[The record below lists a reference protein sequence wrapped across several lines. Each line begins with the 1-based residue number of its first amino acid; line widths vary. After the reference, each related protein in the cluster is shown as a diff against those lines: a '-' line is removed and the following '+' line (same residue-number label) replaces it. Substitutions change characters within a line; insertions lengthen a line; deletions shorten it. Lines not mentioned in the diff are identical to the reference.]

1 MGHSRKQSPMF
12 TATPFLL
19 PVVAFPYAAYASI
32 KALKTRQGDDDKM
45 WLTYW
50 IIVSLFGCIETFTG
64 GLIGWL
70 PFYYEIKFV
79 FLIALQI
86 PQYQLASKIYSQ
98 YAEPFFNKHEAK
110 IDHFI
115 ARLKEDKLTFLA
127 EFVQNGFKLAS
138 NVAATAAASSQSRKS
153 NSSKSD

>member
-50 IIVSLFGCIETFTG
+50 IIVSLFGFIETFTG

-70 PFYYEIKFV
+70 PFYDEIKFV

-98 YAEPFFNKHEAK
+98 YLNPFSTSMKLRSIILLPVSRK
-110 IDHFI
+110 INLHFSP
-115 ARLKEDKLTFLA
+115 
-127 EFVQNGFKLAS
+127 NSFKMAS
-138 NVAATAAASSQSRKS
+138 NLPQTSLPLLLHLPNLEKAILPSLI
-153 NSSKSD
+153 